1 MATRT
6 HTRKTSKTLRSSA
19 ASIAAIKRQRTAR
32 LASLATR
39 AYYLHYRGQDEH
51 MYDLIGKEFMALGGV
66 YIKFLQGILLQSPM
80 MKRWQSPDRLKI
92 FENLDH
98 EPLDIGAVLR
108 RELTS
113 QQLANIT
120 QVQPQPFAA
129 GSFGQVYYGQLANGK
144 PVVIKVLRP
153 MVRELLR
160 YDLRLLGVFSKSLVN
175 KLSQHVDIDLDTAV
189 KEFRVATLRETDYVA
204 EATFAREMFES
215 YRGHATFT
223 IPETFLELSTPH
235 LIVQEY
241 IEGISVAQLLRMK
254 DQGVDPVSYVRE
266 YLGSDLDAQLQTLGV
281 ETVASLFSLPRVQGD
296 PHPGNVRL
304 LPSNKIGLID
314 FGISARTPEN
324 KAAFFGLLQ
333 EWSQLYQNNSNL
345 SNLFEQFMRFFVN
358 DLYRALK
365 KLSEV
370 ATKNGDTAN
379 NYTREVGK
387 VAQEMF
393 TKTTGVEDVRPMLEN
408 GRILQII
415 SQMVNKDNRFGL
427 VLRLESSE
435 FLRAAQTYMT
445 LVEALDRRS
454 VVMPKV
460 FAEIVGR
467 VTETHP
473 EIAHQG
479 DASMGVAE
487 ALEVVSKW
495 LERVAGR
502 DQALFRQIVGRIK
515 LNGVHQKVAS
525 PGIVPE
531 TEKADA

>member
-1 MATRT
+1 
-6 HTRKTSKTLRSSA
+6 
-19 ASIAAIKRQRTAR
+19 
-32 LASLATR
+32 
-39 AYYLHYRGQDEH
+39 
-51 MYDLIGKEFMALGGV
+51 MYDLIGREFMALGGV

-98 EPLDIGAVLR
+98 EPLDIGGILR
-108 RELTS
+108 RELTP
-113 QQLANIT
+113 QKLLNIA

-129 GSFGQVYYGQLANGK
+129 GSFGQVYYGQLSDGRA
-144 PVVIKVLRP
+144 VVIKVLRP

-189 KEFRVATLRETDYVA
+189 KEFRVATLRETDYIA
-204 EATFAREMFES
+204 EATFAHEMFES
-215 YRGHATFT
+215 YRGHETFL

-241 IEGISVAQLLRMK
+241 IEGISVAQLLRLK
-254 DQGVDPVSYVRE
+254 EQGVDPVSYIKE

-281 ETVASLFSLPRVQGD
+281 ETVVSLFSLPRVQGD

-304 LPSNKIGLID
+304 LQNNKVGLID

-324 KAAFFGLLQ
+324 KPAFFGLLQ
-333 EWSQLYQNNSNL
+333 EWSQLYRQNGDL
-345 SNLFEQFMRFFVN
+345 ANLFEQFMRFFVN

-365 KLSEV
+365 KLSDI
-370 ATKNGDTAN
+370 ATKPADKAN
-379 NYTREVGK
+379 NYTQEVGK
-387 VAQEMF
+387 IAQEMF
-393 TKTTGVEDVRPMLEN
+393 TKTTGVKDVRPMLEN
-408 GRILQII
+408 GQILQII
-415 SQMVNKDNRFGL
+415 NQMVNKDNRFGL

-445 LVEALDRRS
+445 LVESLGRRS
-454 VVMPKV
+454 EVMPKV
-460 FAEIVGR
+460 FDEIVGR
-467 VTETHP
+467 VAETHP
-473 EIAHQG
+473 ELAHQG
-479 DASMGVAE
+479 DPSMGVAE
-487 ALEVVSKW
+487 ALDIVSKW

-515 LNGVHQKVAS
+515 LNRVRQKVS
-525 PGIVPE
+525 RPVKIPE
-531 TEKADA
+531 TENVDA